1 MGKRSVHGLAAQRD
15 RLRHE
20 HLSAAGVRPASDD
33 GRSKNETNLAR
44 SSPLG
49 VPVLSPAPLKVAV
62 IGGGIGGLS
71 AAVGLRQRG
80 FEVDVYEQAPEL
92 TEVGGGINMGPNA
105 VRVLYRLGLRDG
117 IEREGVRP
125 AGSHQRRWQ
134 DGRTLQRAALNP
146 RCDELYGAPHITIHR
161 ADLLSVI
168 AAGFPAERVHLGHRL
183 VGLADRGDT
192 VEARFDNGAG
202 IRTQI
207 LVGADGI
214 HSAVRAALFG
224 EEEPRFA
231 GCVAYRGLVPVERIA
246 DLNLEPGSQSWV
258 GPGAHL
264 VHYPVSR
271 GRLLNFVGWT
281 EHDTWNR
288 EDWTDR
294 ATIERALAAF
304 EGWHPQIRHI
314 IAAAE
319 TCFIW
324 ALFDRDPLPHWSV
337 GRTTL
342 LGDACHPM
350 YPFMGQG
357 AAQAIEDGAALAAC
371 LAAGGDDPAAAL
383 RHYEQLRLPRVTR
396 LQQMSRANK
405 YRFHMPDGR
414 DQEARDA
421 EWAGAPD
428 RSPEALRW
436 LFDHDPAALDA
447 VGA

>member
-1 MGKRSVHGLAAQRD
+1 M
-15 RLRHE
+15 
-20 HLSAAGVRPASDD
+20 
-33 GRSKNETNLAR
+33 
-44 SSPLG
+44 
-49 VPVLSPAPLKVAV
+49 
-62 IGGGIGGLS
+62 IGGGIGGLT
-71 AAVGLRQRG
+71 AAVALRRAG

-92 TEVGGGINMGPNA
+92 TQIGGGINMGPNA
-105 VRVLYRLGLRDG
+105 ARILYRLGLGAGLDRD
-117 IEREGVRP
+117 GVRP
-125 AGSHQRRWQ
+125 VTSHQRRWQ

-146 RCDELYGAPHITIHR
+146 LCEKLYGAPHITIHR
-161 ADLLSVI
+161 ADLLAAI

-183 VGLADRGDT
+183 VDLEDRGDGA
-192 VEARFDNGAG
+192 EARFENGAHVKADV
-202 IRTQI
+202 

-224 EEEPRFA
+224 DEEPRFA
-231 GCVAYRGLVPVERIA
+231 GCVAYRGLVPAERIA
-246 DLNLEPGSQSWV
+246 DLGLELGSQSWV

-264 VHYPVSR
+264 VHYFVSG

-294 ATIERALAAF
+294 ATVERALAAF
-304 EGWHPQIRHI
+304 EGWHPQVRQI

-324 ALFDRDPLPHWSV
+324 ALFDRDPLQHWSV
-337 GRTTL
+337 GHTTL

-371 LAAGGDDPAAAL
+371 LAAGAGDTAAAL
-383 RHYEQLRLPRVTR
+383 RRYEGLRLPRVTR

-405 YRFHMPDGR
+405 YRYHMLDGPE
-414 DQEARDA
+414 QQARDA
-421 EWAGAPD
+421 EWARAAD
-428 RSPEALRW
+428 RAPEALRW
-436 LFDHDPAALDA
+436 LFAYDPAALEPA
-447 VGA
+447 TA